1 MFPYMSAVMPQ
12 IAYAHSVRDFIR
24 ELLRRFIPGRWI
36 DRAISGQD
44 VTFDEKLV
52 AAFSG
57 LDETTASE
65 KDYCAKVVSVL
76 CDEVSS
82 ICEVT
87 RLVCINRGYEEYADT
102 YLSTEKFVRLL
113 LRRDTAKLKRLNAA
127 LADKTKPLCVLI
139 RDVGA
144 VLEDKSAD
152 EIAALGAAEKRRANA
167 ELKAIAADVKKTM
180 QTGFAE
186 VKSGI
191 ADVGAKVDAVAKKVT
206 KLRRSGKP
214 RGRYSPEAKTI
225 CWNYWDTATNHE
237 EVWRQVNTRVTYEA
251 VFAHYA
257 VQLARIGVE
266 SAKVYKK
273 IVHAE
278 AVRRNRGLQAKQDE
292 AQRKS
297 AAKANTERG
306 KNGIIH
312 AMKPHAKSALSLALA
327 IVGGMAAGMRCDAS
341 EWVENSSQTNPRVA
355 AYTVKTYTEGSDP
368 FDAGNIG
375 PQAVVPEEVVTVP
388 ASFVIGSGIGGIAG
402 GVIGSISGVTV
413 AEKVY
418 DWAFTP
424 GECDQYVICGEE

>member
-44 VTFDEKLV
+44 VTFDEKLD

-292 AQRKS
+292 VQRKS
-297 AAKANTERG
+297 AAKANTDRG

-327 IVGGMAAGMRCDAS
+327 IVGGIAAGMRCDAS
-341 EWVENSSQTNPRVA
+341 
-355 AYTVKTYTEGSDP
+355 
-368 FDAGNIG
+368 
-375 PQAVVPEEVVTVP
+375 VTVEKTP
-388 ASFVIGSGIGGIAG
+388 PPSRKIGLA
-402 GVIGSISGVTV
+402 
-413 AEKVY
+413 A
-418 DWAFTP
+418 
-424 GECDQYVICGEE
+424 